1 LVVSASNC
9 VSRPDTG
16 TDITTD
22 SCFVGAITVF
32 AAVSSEFVYRFC
44 QGKPLHALTPGVSPI
59 VLSAT
64 SPADP
69 EPTKEALMPVEQD
82 GKSDANHKLAGP
94 ATAPASMAGGG
105 FMGIPQKLRL
115 ALSGLALSIAL
126 ITIRCVPACRE
137 CSHPG
142 TEQRTRTDRFTA

>member
-9 VSRPDTG
+9 VNRPDTG

-44 QGKPLHALTPGVSPI
+44 QGKPLHALTPSVSPI

-69 EPTKEALMPVEQD
+69 EPKEALMPVEQD
-82 GKSDANHKLAGP
+82 RKSDAQHKLAGP
-94 ATAPASMAGGG
+94 ATAPTSVAGGG

-115 ALSGLALSIAL
+115 ALAGLALSIAL
-126 ITIRCVPACRE
+126 ITIRCVTACRK

-142 TEQRTRTDRFTA
+142 AEQRTRTDRFTA